1 MTSFLVDREAKT
13 SYTVK
18 YIHQGGLCGGHRSLH
33 TDNQVPRTPACDQ
46 LTYLGTLRREPGESC
61 IKLLG
66 VRSIQRVQWLHRLQ
80 RPSMASMTF
89 NGFKEVQRLQGVQ
102 RGSKTFKGAGWDW
115 GSRSKEKS
123 PGSTTIKMERS
134 TGVLQKCN
142 TFCCDVAD
150 VQQWALLWYYSMWV
164 SDTAWHNIL

>member
-1 MTSFLVDREAKT
+1 LTERPKHHILLNI
-13 SYTVK
+13 YTT
-18 YIHQGGLCGGHRSLH
+18 GGLCGGHRSLH